1 MEMNI
6 EKEKENKFFN
16 RRDLTVKIKHKGAA
30 TPSKAD
36 LTKEL
41 AKKYKVDESQ
51 VMIDYIFTMHG
62 LNESTA
68 KVKILNE
75 KPKVEEKKEESEK
88 VEAQT
93 SKNE

>member
-16 RRDLTVKIKHKGAA
+16 RRDLTIKIKHTGAA
-30 TPSKAD
+30 TPSKAY
-36 LTKEL
+36 LAKEL

-51 VMIDYIFTMHG
+51 VKIDYIFTMHG

-75 KPKVEEKKEESEK
+75 KPKVEESEK

-93 SKNE
+93 SETE